1 MQEDSVE
8 YRNFKA
14 VEAHSNETRKFLR
27 INDAKVEGLVKLV
40 ETQREALLLQ
50 QQQIGLLLAKV
61 NNGEPT

>member
-27 INDAKVEGLVKLV
+27 VNDAKVVGLTKTV
-40 ETQREALLLQ
+40 ETLVASLALQ
-50 QQQIGLLLAKV
+50 QQHIGLLLSKV
-61 NNGEPT
+61 NNGEAT